1 MQIDIDKTLY
11 FFDENNEYDVDA
23 IILNVNKISK
33 LLSNRCEMFSISIRS
48 DNDFS
53 HKKNDIKRYD
63 NVLLTLSK
71 YDIDYH
77 EYVKSIYQRV
87 NFENI
92 DEKFILYIS

>member
-53 HKKNDIKRYD
+53 HKKNDINRYD